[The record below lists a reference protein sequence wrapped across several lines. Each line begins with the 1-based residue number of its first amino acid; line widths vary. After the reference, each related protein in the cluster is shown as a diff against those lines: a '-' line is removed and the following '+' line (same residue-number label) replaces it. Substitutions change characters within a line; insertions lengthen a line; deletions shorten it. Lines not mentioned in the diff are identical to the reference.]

1 MAAVRSIIEAT
12 EDATELYVVNVW
24 TSFDTVAEPL
34 VLTVATISLA
44 VLGYLMFTGHVTM
57 QMHQLLP
64 RLFRWA
70 IILALLLNMPQL
82 YAFAYPL
89 VTAVPDAIAAF
100 LLAEAGGLDED
111 AVLGMVETVMQA
123 GMNAA
128 SEVWKSSGYLDL
140 SSHVI
145 SGLLLITALALSIV
159 AMVLLMLSKLAVG
172 ILLAVGPFPL
182 ILRLLDVGRGLFEG
196 WLRQLL
202 TFSLVP
208 VFVYSL
214 IALNF
219 TILQSAQVQ
228 LVAATTTDQL
238 TLTQII
244 PFVLVGIANLLLLTQ
259 VLTWAGGVG
268 GGVALAISTGAILRG
283 AQAVAQKVVMP
294 GGRMVG
300 RGVQAGVGA
309 AATGAASMGAPRTAD
324 ALRRLQTLG
333 RTTQGE

>member
-24 TSFDTVAEPL
+24 TSFDIIAEPL

-44 VLGYLMFTGHVTM
+44 VLGYLMFTGQVTM
-57 QMHQLLP
+57 QMNQLLP

-70 IILALLLNMPQL
+70 IILALLLNMPDL
-82 YAFAYPL
+82 YAFVYPI
-89 VTAVPDAIAAF
+89 VTDVPDAIAAF

-111 AVLGMVETVMQA
+111 AVLGMVETVLQA

-145 SGLLLITALALSIV
+145 SGLLLITALALAIV

-228 LVAATTTDQL
+228 LVTATTADQI

-268 GGVALAISTGAILRG
+268 GGVALAISTGAILHG
-283 AQAVAQKVVMP
+283 AQTIGQKFLMP
-294 GGRMVG
+294 GARVAG

-309 AATGAASMGAPRTAD
+309 AATGAAAMGAPRTAD

-333 RTTQGE
+333 RGAQGE

>member
-1 MAAVRSIIEAT
+1 MPAVRSIIDAT
-12 EDATELYVVNVW
+12 EDATRDYVQDVW
-24 TSFDTVAEPL
+24 TAFDTAAEPV
-34 VLTVATISLA
+34 VLTVGTISLA
-44 VLGYLMFTGHVTM
+44 LLGYGLFTGRLSM

-64 RLFRWA
+64 RLLRWA
-70 IILALLLNMPQL
+70 IVLTLLLNMPQVL
-82 YAFAYPL
+82 GIALPL
-89 VTAVPDAIAAF
+89 VTAVPDAIARF

-111 AVLGMVETVMQA
+111 AVLGMIETVLQA

-128 SEVWKSSGYLDL
+128 SEVWQSSGYLDL

-145 SGLLLITALALSIV
+145 SGLLLVTALALAIV
-159 AMVLLMLSKLAVG
+159 ATVLLMLSELAVG

-182 ILRLLDVGRGLFEG
+182 LLRLLDVGKGLFEG

-202 TFSLVP
+202 TFTLVP

-219 TILQSAQVQ
+219 TILTRANAQ
-228 LVAATTTDQL
+228 LVAATTADQI

-244 PFVLVGIANLLLLTQ
+244 PFVLVGVANLLLLTQ

-268 GGVALAISTGAILRG
+268 GGVALAISTGAILHG
-283 AQAVAQKVVMP
+283 AQTIGQKVLLP
-294 GGRMVG
+294 GVRTVG
-300 RGVQAGVGA
+300 RVTQAGVGA
-309 AATGAASMGAPRTAD
+309 GAAAASALGAPRTAD

-333 RTTQGE
+333 RASQGE